1 MPNSTLALRPVLFVG
16 KSSFDHGIL
25 DQLNAYCQPDP
36 HWVVGVPQALAALVD
51 KHWSLCL
58 IHLDPDPHAALAA
71 ASIIAR
77 NSATSAR
84 PTPPC
89 IGTTASGGNTM
100 DPLRSASGLDAI
112 ISLPCETQIWASW
125 LSDPVSFDPDDLIDR
140 MMGNEILAK
149 RVVGVFL
156 EDAPRQLMALHDA
169 LIRHDNE
176 SGSRIAHSLWGAAAN
191 AGGDALVSLAKG
203 IENASSVGHFEE
215 VEQML
220 PKLEERFARLR
231 PVLERFCR

>member
-1 MPNSTLALRPVLFVG
+1 MPNSNLALRPVLFVG
-16 KSSFDHGIL
+16 KSNFDHGIL

-36 HWVVGVPQALAALVD
+36 RWVEGAPQALSALGEQD
-51 KHWSLCL
+51 WSLCL

-71 ASIIAR
+71 ASVIVK
-77 NSATSAR
+77 NSAILAR
-84 PTPPC
+84 LTPPC
-89 IGTTASGGNTM
+89 IGTTTSGGKTM
-100 DPLRSASGLDAI
+100 DPLRSAVGLDAI
-112 ISLPCETQIWASW
+112 ISLPCDTQIWASW
-125 LSDPVSFDPDDLIDR
+125 LLDPVSFDSDDLIDR

-169 LIRHDNE
+169 LIRQDNA
-176 SGSRIAHSLWGAAAN
+176 SGSRIAHSLRGAAAN

-203 IENASSVGHFEE
+203 IENASSVGNFEE

-220 PKLEERFARLR
+220 PKLEEQFARLR